1 MERIDRWRGCL
12 LGLAIGDAVGAS
24 VEFLERGT
32 FPEVTDM
39 NGGGP
44 FCLKK
49 GYYTDDTIMA
59 VCLAQSLVEKKAFDP
74 ENQMN
79 RYVNWYEYGYN
90 SPTGVCFDIG
100 GTTAAALRKYQMTGN
115 PYAGSRDSRSSGNG
129 GIMRMAPIPMF
140 YKDMDQVVEYSK
152 KMSSTTHASAVCLS
166 CAEIFARAI
175 KRALMGYDKDYI
187 LKDIY
192 VIIESDN
199 CLKNMKTTTLKEGFH
214 TKHINDIKGSGY
226 VLESLEAALW
236 CFFNT
241 DTYEQ
246 AVLKAT
252 NLGNDTDTTAA
263 IVGQLAGA
271 YYGVEAIPKKWRDVI
286 YNYDELVYL
295 SDNLYILSETN

>member
-59 VCLAQSLVEKKAFDP
+59 VCLAQSLVEKKSFDP

-100 GTTAAALRKYQMTGN
+100 GTTAAALRKYQLTGN
-115 PYAGSRDSRSSGNG
+115 PYAGSRNATSSGNG

-140 YKDMDQVVEYSK
+140 FRYMDDVCEYAK
-152 KMSSTTHASAVCLS
+152 KMSSTTHASALCLS
-166 CAEIFARAI
+166 CAQVFAHSI
-175 KRALMGYDKDYI
+175 KLALIGKDKSSILNDINHYI
-187 LKDIY
+187 ETDS
-192 VIIESDN
+192 V
-199 CLKNMKTTTLKEGFH
+199 LKNNNTNVLKLGFND
-214 TKHINDIKGSGY
+214 KNVDDIKGSGF

-241 DTYEQ
+241 ETYES
-246 AVLKAT
+246 AVLTAT
-252 NLGNDTDTTAA
+252 NLGDDTDTTAA

-271 YYGVEAIPKKWRDVI
+271 YYGINGIPQKWRDVI